1 VIKTLWRNISARV
14 KIIAAF
20 SGLLAVVAALGLVS
34 LILISKVEETAA
46 IVSKNRLPSVYRVSL
61 LRASV
66 NAYRNAE
73 AQGMLAIAVNFGAE
87 QVDDDMAKAAAKVDD
102 ALATYRK
109 LVEPGTEDEKLVEE
123 FAKAWPV
130 FRQSALDT
138 QDIARS
144 GNMTGAMNAFNNGDA
159 SARDKL
165 IKIVAKDLDYNL
177 KAAER
182 EQAAEEQ
189 IASFSRTV
197 VGGALAVT
205 LALAV
210 AVGGALLFGLLTP
223 LRKAI
228 DALQRLAKGDT
239 SVDIGGDERGDEIG
253 ALAQALHVFKANLQ
267 RSAELEKEAAASRA
281 NQETQRR
288 ALAAQLA
295 QKFEASVSGIVS
307 GVSRAAEEFQ
317 STARIMSDSAA
328 EAAAQAEAVAAASE
342 ASSGNIGSVASAT
355 EQLSYSVKEIDE
367 QVRQSQAIAQESADE
382 AERTDARMRELAAAA
397 EKIGGIVSL
406 ISDIAGQTNML
417 ALNATI
423 EAARAGEAGRGFA
436 VVAQEVKS
444 LAEQTARSTAEIGA
458 QITDIQATSHR
469 ASENISG
476 VVRATEKAAAIAQS
490 ISASVGQ
497 QGEATRE
504 ISANVQE
511 ASAGARQ
518 VADNI
523 GGVLQAARDSSSAS
537 NQILASAGELAR
549 QAGLLRSE
557 VDAFLASIRAA

>member
-1 VIKTLWRNISARV
+1 MIKSVWRNISARV

-20 SGLLAVVAALGLVS
+20 SGLLVVVAALGALS
-34 LILISKVEETAA
+34 LAQMAQMEDTAA
-46 IVSKNRLPSVYRVSL
+46 IISKNRLPSVYKASL

-73 AQGMLAIAVNFGAE
+73 AAGLLAIAANFGAE
-87 QVDDDMAKAAAKVDD
+87 QVEDDMAKAAAKVDD
-102 ALATYRK
+102 ALANYRK
-109 LVEPGTEDEKLVEE
+109 LVESGSEEDKLMADFVS
-123 FAKAWPV
+123 AWSL

-159 SARDKL
+159 AARDKL

-177 KAAER
+177 AAAAR
-182 EQAAEEQ
+182 EDAAEEE
-189 IASFSRTV
+189 IASFSRKIV
-197 VGGALAVT
+197 AGAMIFT
-205 LALAV
+205 LGLAV

-223 LRKAI
+223 LRRAI
-228 DALQRLAKGDT
+228 DALQKLAKGDS
-239 SVDIGGDERGDEIG
+239 SVDIGGDDRGDEIG
-253 ALAQALHVFKANLQ
+253 ALAQALHVFKANLL
-267 RSAELEKEAAASRA
+267 RSQELETEAAAARA
-281 NQETQRR
+281 SQEAQRR

-295 QKFEASVSGIVS
+295 EKFEASVSGIVS

-328 EAAAQAEAVAAASE
+328 EAATQAAAVAKASE

-355 EQLSYSVKEIDE
+355 EQLSYSVREIDE
-367 QVRQSQAIAQESADE
+367 QVKQSQQIAEESADQ

-397 EKIGGIVSL
+397 ERIGGIVSL
-406 ISDIAGQTNML
+406 ISDIAAQTNML

-458 QITDIQATSHR
+458 QITDIQAVSHR
-469 ASENISG
+469 ASENIIG

-490 ISASVGQ
+490 IAASVSQ

-518 VADNI
+518 VTDNI
-523 GGVLQAARDSSSAS
+523 GGVLQAARQSSSAS
-537 NQILASAGELAR
+537 DQILASAGDLAS
-549 QAGLLRSE
+549 QAGLLRAE
-557 VDAFLASIRAA
+557 VDAFLRSIRAA